1 MTLASATAV
10 EAFLTASRGAYSRWS
25 DVGISVRRRTKAAAA
40 VRWEAEVL
48 GYVELLCGLG
58 PGELEEMLGY
68 GSGGTSK

>member
-1 MTLASATAV
+1 
-10 EAFLTASRGAYSRWS
+10 
-25 DVGISVRRRTKAAAA
+25 VGISVRRRTKAAAA

-48 GYVELLCGLG
+48 RYVELLCGLG